1 VKLGPFSPLSSE
13 LVMFSIFHMDLKN
26 TKSMKSSAQNFM
38 YLVAV
43 ISENV
48 GLLMAEL
55 KYI

>member
-1 VKLGPFSPLSSE
+1 
-13 LVMFSIFHMDLKN
+13 MFSIFHMDLKN